1 MNNQGRLIN
10 AIIILAVS
18 MTACTFILLALEGK
32 PFKPAA
38 FSLSSSSE
46 INTSISN
53 TTVGTRNGIT
63 PDKWKSIE
71 ITYSTA
77 IHQIT
82 NSRTTGTLN
91 DNYHF
96 VICDGSS
103 GCIDGQ
109 ILATT
114 TWYDQLSIHNLVLSK
129 DTIRIC
135 IISPSGQYKPT
146 PWQSNRLESLVNCLV
161 RHCNI
166 QLDQIRTVK

>member
-10 AIIILAVS
+10 AILILIVS
-18 MTACTFILLALEGK
+18 MTAGTFILLALEGK

-46 INTSISN
+46 INTSLSHA
-53 TTVGTRNGIT
+53 TVGTKNGIL
-63 PDKWKSIE
+63 PDTWKSIE
-71 ITYSTA
+71 ITYSSS
-77 IHQIT
+77 IHEI
-82 NSRTTGTLN
+82 NKNRTTGSLN
-91 DNYHF
+91 NNYHF
-96 VICDGSS
+96 VICDGSAES
-103 GCIDGQ
+103 VDGQ

-114 TWYDQLSIHNLVLSK
+114 TWYNQIPIQDILFAS

-161 RHCNI
+161 KHCNI
-166 QLDQIRTVK
+166 PLDQIRTVK